1 MGPMLTTLLLSL
13 AAQSAPLTVEVR
25 GIAKPAP
32 ATTTV
37 DAAQLR
43 LGKAVYAV
51 RCQMCHGAD
60 GNADTPMARKVQPTP
75 MRFTDVVWQQ
85 KATDEGI
92 AEMILKGGAALQ
104 RSPVMPAATNLKP
117 GELEALVAYVR
128 QFKSPTG
135 SAQLTVTSSAGSVV
149 VSGVADSSGTAKVVV
164 HNAKGA
170 VKVVGVDSA
179 GKPCS
184 VDVPEAAGAVVVCAR

>member
-1 MGPMLTTLLLSL
+1 MFTTLLLSL

-25 GIAKPAP
+25 GISRPA
-32 ATTTV
+32 AGAANTV

-43 LGKAVYAV
+43 VGKAVYAV

-60 GNADTPMARKVQPTP
+60 GNADTPMGRKVQPTP

-85 KATDEGI
+85 KATNEGI
-92 AEMILKGGAALQ
+92 AEMIVKGGAGMQ

-128 QFKSPTG
+128 QFKSSTG
-135 SAQLTVTSSAGSVV
+135 SAQLTITSSTGSVV
-149 VSGVADSSGTAKVVV
+149 VSGVADTNGTAKVVV
-164 HNAKGA
+164 PNVQGA

-179 GKPCS
+179 GRACS